1 MARSIMRRLLPLV
14 RPLSSVLASVLASV
28 LLLALGTPTRSA
40 RAQESP
46 SVLLTLLSQTS
57 WNCPTA
63 TEDLPPGET
72 TWSCPAG
79 RELVARFR
87 AQNLGTTP
95 LDELA
100 IGVTLYSRVL
110 SRSAYEASLTSDPSI
125 VIDGDTLPRE
135 GAIVPGS
142 PRDFEVS
149 LTLGPGIDPD
159 HSGLYPL
166 KIDLRSGIESVA
178 ALRTPAIFLVREP
191 EIPLGLSW
199 TFVLSHPIT
208 FAPDGTFTDPSLEL
222 ALGPGGRLNDEIRS
236 LLELAADP
244 TEPQVD
250 VAIAPVLLT
259 QLGRM
264 VDGYQVAEQGGDRQV
279 PPGEGGSALAERALD
294 DLGTVVAA
302 PNVEVTALP
311 FSGPEI
317 PSLYGGGLGR
327 DVAVQLQ
334 HGRDVTSALVGD
346 QIPETILRP
355 PGAALDDT
363 TLRGLAA
370 DGIRTLIV
378 DPSTVDLPEQPL
390 GFAGPPTMT
399 LGDGSLA
406 AIVPEPASDALLGS
420 VVQEDPVRA
429 AQVLLGELATIWQE
443 QPGEPRGV
451 ALVFGEDAPLPGP
464 FFPPIVRGVATA
476 PWLAP
481 SSVGGFVATF
491 PPTDVSILT
500 SPSFRRFPT
509 SYVAALKQARR
520 RIETLASML
529 PLNSLEPDRLET
541 MLLLAEAGQFL
552 TSTTEGLAFI
562 DAARQSVRATVDDLL
577 LETVDSVTLTSD
589 SGGIPVTVSNDGP
602 HSLKF
607 SVQLVSTR
615 IREEPATPVELA
627 PGETE
632 TLRLQASVRSTGR
645 FEVHVLMVSP
655 SGRPI
660 RDETLVVR
668 STAYNR
674 IALLITIGAALVL
687 LLLWARRFVPGRTR
701 PERN

>member
-1 MARSIMRRLLPLV
+1 MARPIMRRLLPLV
-14 RPLSSVLASVLASV
+14 RPLPCVLASVFLF
-28 LLLALGTPTRSA
+28 ALGTPTPSA
-40 RAQESP
+40 IAQESP
-46 SVLLTLLSQTS
+46 TVLLTLLSQTS

-63 TEDLPPGET
+63 TADLGPGQT
-72 TWSCPAG
+72 TWSCPPG
-79 RELVARFR
+79 REFVVRFR

-110 SRSAYEASLTSDPSI
+110 TRSAYEASLASDPSI
-125 VIDGDTLPRE
+125 VIDQNTLPRE
-135 GAIVPGS
+135 GPIAPGET
-142 PRDFEVS
+142 RDFEVS

-159 HSGLYPL
+159 QSGVYPL
-166 KIDLRSGIESVA
+166 KVDLRTGIESLA
-178 ALRTPAIFLVREP
+178 ARRTPVIFLVREP

-222 ALGPGGRLNDEIRS
+222 ALGPGGRLNGEIRS
-236 LLELAADP
+236 LLEFAADP
-244 TEPQVD
+244 AGPKVD

-259 QLGRM
+259 QIGRM
-264 VDGYQVAEQGGDRQV
+264 VDGYRVAEEGGDRRV
-279 PPGEGGSALAERALD
+279 PPDEGGSALAKQALD
-294 DLGTVVAA
+294 DLRTIVAA

-311 FSGPEI
+311 FSAPEI

-327 DVAVQLQ
+327 DVVVQLRR
-334 HGRDVTSALVGD
+334 GRDVTSTLVGA

-355 PGAALDDT
+355 PGAALDEI

-378 DPSTVDLPEQPL
+378 GPTTVDLPEQPL
-390 GFAGPPTMT
+390 GFAGPPTTT
-399 LGDGSLA
+399 LGEGSLA
-406 AIVPEPASDALLGS
+406 AVVPEPASDALLGS
-420 VVQEDPVRA
+420 VVGEDPVRA

-443 QPGEPRGV
+443 QPGETRGV

-464 FFPPIVRGVATA
+464 FFPPMVRGVATA

-481 SSVGGFVATF
+481 SAVGGFVAAF
-491 PPTDVSILT
+491 PPTDGSILA

-509 SYVAALKQARR
+509 AYVASLKQARR
-520 RIETLASML
+520 RIETLDSML
-529 PLNSLEPDRLET
+529 PEDSLEPDRLET
-541 MLLLAEAGQFL
+541 MLLLAEARQFL

-562 DAARQSVRATVDDLL
+562 DAARQGVRATADDLL

-589 SGGIPVTVSNDGP
+589 SGGIPVTVSNEGP
-602 HSLKF
+602 HSLEF
-607 SVQLVSTR
+607 FVQLVSTR
-615 IREEPATPVELA
+615 IREAPATHVELA

-632 TLRLQASVRSTGR
+632 TLRLQASLRSTGR

-687 LLLWARRFVPGRTR
+687 LLLWARRFVPGRPK
-701 PERN
+701 PERI

>member
-1 MARSIMRRLLPLV
+1 MARPIMRRLLPLV
-14 RPLSSVLASVLASV
+14 RPLPCVLASVV
-28 LLLALGTPTRSA
+28 LFALGTPTPSA
-40 RAQESP
+40 IAQESP
-46 SVLLTLLSQTS
+46 TVLLTLLSQTS

-63 TEDLPPGET
+63 TADLAPGQT
-72 TWSCPAG
+72 TWSCPPG
-79 RELVARFR
+79 RDLVVRFR

-110 SRSAYEASLTSDPSI
+110 TRSAYEASLASDPSI
-125 VIDGDTLPRE
+125 VIDGGTVARDGPI
-135 GAIVPGS
+135 APGET
-142 PRDFEVS
+142 RDFEVS

-159 HSGLYPL
+159 QSGVYPL
-166 KIDLRSGIESVA
+166 KVDLRTGIESVA
-178 ALRTPAIFLVREP
+178 ALRTPVIFLVREP

-208 FAPDGTFTDPSLEL
+208 FAPDGTFSDPSLEL
-222 ALGPGGRLNDEIRS
+222 ALGPGGRLNGEIRS
-236 LLELAADP
+236 LLELVAAP
-244 TEPQVD
+244 TASQVD

-264 VDGYQVAEQGGDRQV
+264 VDGYRVAEDRGERQV
-279 PPGEGGSALAERALD
+279 PPGEGGSALAKQALD
-294 DLGTVVAA
+294 DLRTIVAA

-311 FSGPEI
+311 FSSPEI

-327 DVAVQLQ
+327 DVVVQVQ
-334 HGRDVTSALVGD
+334 RGRDVTSTLVGA

-378 DPSTVDLPEQPL
+378 GPSTVELPEQPL
-390 GFAGPPTMT
+390 GFAGPPTTT

-406 AIVPEPASDALLGS
+406 ADLPEPASDALLGS
-420 VVQEDPVRA
+420 VIDEDPVRA

-443 QPGEPRGV
+443 QPGETRGV
-451 ALVFGEDAPLPGP
+451 AMVFGEDAPLPGP
-464 FFPPIVRGVATA
+464 FFPPMVRGVATA

-481 SSVGGFVATF
+481 SAVGGFVAAF
-491 PPTDVSILT
+491 PPTGGSILA
-500 SPSFRRFPT
+500 SPSFRRFPI
-509 SYVAALKQARR
+509 SYVASLKQARR
-520 RIETLASML
+520 RIDTLASML
-529 PLNSLEPDRLET
+529 PDDSLEPERLET
-541 MLLLAEAGQFL
+541 MLLLAEARQYL

-562 DAARQSVRATVDDLL
+562 DAARQSVRATVDDLAL
-577 LETVDSVTLTSD
+577 QTVDSVTLTSD
-589 SGGIPVTVSNDGP
+589 SDGIPVTVSNDGP

-632 TLRLQASVRSTGR
+632 TLRLQASLRSTGR
-645 FEVHVLMVSP
+645 FQVAVLMVSP

-660 RDETLVVR
+660 GEARLVVR

-674 IALLITIGAALVL
+674 IALVITIGAALVL
-687 LLLWARRFVPGRTR
+687 LLLWARRFVPGRPR
-701 PERN
+701 PERT

>member
-1 MARSIMRRLLPLV
+1 MTRPIMRRLSPLV
-14 RPLSSVLASVLASV
+14 RPISCVLAS
-28 LLLALGTPTRSA
+28 LLLFAVGTPTPSA
-40 RAQESP
+40 IAQETP
-46 SVLLTLLSQTS
+46 PVLLTLLSQTS

-63 TEDLPPGET
+63 TADLAPGQT
-72 TWSCPAG
+72 TWSCPPG
-79 RELVARFR
+79 RELVVRFR
-87 AQNLGTTP
+87 AQNVGTTP

-110 SRSAYEASLTSDPSI
+110 SRSAYEASLVSDPSI
-125 VIDGDTLPRE
+125 VIDGGTLARE
-135 GAIVPGS
+135 GPIAPGS
-142 PRDFEVS
+142 TRDFEVS
-149 LTLGPGIDPD
+149 LTLGQGIDPD
-159 HSGLYPL
+159 QSGVYPL
-166 KIDLRSGIESVA
+166 KIDLRSGIDSVA
-178 ALRTPAIFLVREP
+178 ALRTPVIFLVREP
-191 EIPLGLSW
+191 EIPLGLSS
-199 TFVLSHPIT
+199 TFVLAHPIT
-208 FAPDGTFTDPSLEL
+208 FAPDGRFTDPSLEL
-222 ALGPGGRLNDEIRS
+222 ALGPGGRLNGEIRS
-236 LLELAADP
+236 LLEHAADLAAP
-244 TEPQVD
+244 PVD

-264 VDGYQVAEQGGDRQV
+264 VDGYQVAEEGGDRQV
-279 PPGEGGSALAERALD
+279 PPGEGGSALAKQALD
-294 DLGTVVAA
+294 DLRTIVAA

-311 FSGPEI
+311 FSAPEI

-327 DVAVQLQ
+327 DVVVQLQ
-334 HGRDVTSALVGD
+334 HGRDVTSTLIGA

-363 TLRGLAA
+363 TLRGLAGR
-370 DGIRTLIV
+370 GIRTLIV
-378 DPSTVDLPEQPL
+378 GPSTVDLPEQPL
-390 GFAGPPTMT
+390 GFAGPPTTT

-406 AIVPEPASDALLGS
+406 AVVPEPASDALLGS
-420 VVQEDPVRA
+420 VVEEDPVRA

-443 QPGEPRGV
+443 QPGETRGV
-451 ALVFGEDAPLPGP
+451 ALVLGEDAPLPGP

-481 SSVGGFVATF
+481 SSVGAFVATF
-491 PPTDVSILT
+491 APTDASILA

-509 SYVAALKQARR
+509 AYVAALKQARR

-529 PLNSLEPDRLET
+529 PDDSLEPDRLET
-541 MLLLAEAGQFL
+541 MLLLAEARQFL

-602 HSLKF
+602 HSLRF

-615 IREEPATPVELA
+615 IREEAATPVELG

-632 TLRLQASVRSTGR
+632 TLRLQASLRSTGR
-645 FEVHVLMVSP
+645 FPVRVLMVSP
-655 SGRPI
+655 SGRMI
-660 RDETLVVR
+660 GETTIVVR
-668 STAYNR
+668 STTYNR

-687 LLLWARRFVPGRTR
+687 LLLWARRFVPGRPR
-701 PERN
+701 PERT

>member
-1 MARSIMRRLLPLV
+1 MARPIMRRLVPLV
-14 RPLSSVLASVLASV
+14 RPLTSVLAS
-28 LLLALGTPTRSA
+28 LLLFALGTPTPSA
-40 RAQESP
+40 IAQESP
-46 SVLLTLLSQTS
+46 SVLVTLLSQTS

-63 TEDLPPGET
+63 TADLAPGQT
-72 TWSCPAG
+72 TWSCPPG
-79 RELVARFR
+79 RELVVRFR

-110 SRSAYEASLTSDPSI
+110 TRSAYEASLASDPSI
-125 VIDGDTLPRE
+125 VIDGGTVLRE
-135 GAIVPGS
+135 DAIAPGS
-142 PRDFEVS
+142 TRDFEVS

-159 HSGLYPL
+159 QSGVYPL
-166 KIDLRSGIESVA
+166 KVDLRTGIESVA
-178 ALRTPAIFLVREP
+178 ALRTPVIFLVREP

-208 FAPDGTFTDPSLEL
+208 FAPDGTFEDASLEL
-222 ALGPGGRLNDEIRS
+222 ALGPGGRLNGEIRS

-244 TEPQVD
+244 TAPQVD

-264 VDGYQVAEQGGDRQV
+264 VDGYRVAEEGGDRQV
-279 PPGEGGSALAERALD
+279 PPGEGGSALAKQALD
-294 DLGTVVAA
+294 DLRTIVAA

-311 FSGPEI
+311 FSAPDI

-327 DVAVQLQ
+327 DVVVQLQ
-334 HGRDVTSALVGD
+334 HGRDVTSTLVGA

-355 PGAALDDT
+355 PGAALDET
-363 TLRGLAA
+363 TLRGLAG

-390 GFAGPPTMT
+390 GFAGPPTTT

-406 AIVPEPASDALLGS
+406 AVVPEPASDALLGS
-420 VVQEDPVRA
+420 VVEQDPVRA

-443 QPGEPRGV
+443 QPGETRGV

-464 FFPPIVRGVATA
+464 FFPPMVRGVATA

-481 SSVGGFVATF
+481 SAVGGFVATF
-491 PPTDVSILT
+491 PPSDGSVLA

-520 RIETLASML
+520 RIDTLASML

-541 MLLLAEAGQFL
+541 MLLLAESRQFL

-589 SGGIPVTVSNDGP
+589 SGGIPVTVSNEGP
-602 HSLKF
+602 HSLEF

-615 IREEPATPVELA
+615 IREAPATHVELA

-632 TLRLQASVRSTGR
+632 TLRLQASLRSTGR

-674 IALLITIGAALVL
+674 FALLITIGAALVL
-687 LLLWARRFVPGRTR
+687 LLLWVRRFVPGRPR
-701 PERN
+701 PERT

>member
-1 MARSIMRRLLPLV
+1 MTRPIMRRLLPLV
-14 RPLSSVLASVLASV
+14 RPLFSVLASV
-28 LLLALGTPTRSA
+28 LLFALGTPTPSA
-40 RAQESP
+40 IAQENT

-63 TEDLPPGET
+63 TADLAPGQT
-72 TWSCPAG
+72 TWSCPPG
-79 RELVARFR
+79 RELLVRFR

-110 SRSAYEASLTSDPSI
+110 TRSAYEASLASDPSI
-125 VIDGDTLPRE
+125 VIDGGTLPRE
-135 GAIVPGS
+135 DAIAPGS
-142 PRDFEVS
+142 TRDFEVS

-166 KIDLRSGIESVA
+166 KVDLRSGIESVA
-178 ALRTPAIFLVREP
+178 ALRTPVIFLVREP

-222 ALGPGGRLNDEIRS
+222 ALGPGGRLNGEIRS

-244 TEPQVD
+244 AAPQVD

-264 VDGYQVAEQGGDRQV
+264 VDGYRVAEEGGDRQV
-279 PPGEGGSALAERALD
+279 PSGEGGSAMAKQALD
-294 DLGTVVAA
+294 DLRTIVAA
-302 PNVEVTALP
+302 SNVEVTALP
-311 FSGPEI
+311 FSAPEI

-327 DVAVQLQ
+327 DVVVQLQ
-334 HGRDVTSALVGD
+334 HGRDVTSTLVGA

-355 PGAALDDT
+355 PGAALDET
-363 TLRGLAA
+363 TLRGLAG

-378 DPSTVDLPEQPL
+378 GPTTVDLPEQPL
-390 GFAGPPTMT
+390 GFAGPPTTT
-399 LGDGSLA
+399 LGDGSLSA
-406 AIVPEPASDALLGS
+406 VVPERASDALLGS
-420 VVQEDPVRA
+420 VVGEDPVRA

-443 QPGEPRGV
+443 QPGETRGV
-451 ALVFGEDAPLPGP
+451 ALLFGEDAPLPGP
-464 FFPPIVRGVATA
+464 FFPPMVRAVATA

-481 SSVGGFVATF
+481 SAVGGFVATF
-491 PPTDVSILT
+491 PPTDASILA

-509 SYVAALKQARR
+509 DYVASLKQARR
-520 RIETLASML
+520 RIDTLASML
-529 PLNSLEPDRLET
+529 PEDSLEPDRLET
-541 MLLLAEAGQFL
+541 MLLLAEARQYL

-589 SGGIPVTVSNDGP
+589 SGGIPVTVANEGP
-602 HSLKF
+602 HALTF
-607 SVQLVSTR
+607 SVQLVSNR
-615 IREEPATPVELA
+615 IREEPATRVELA

-632 TLRLQASVRSTGR
+632 TLRLKASLRSTGR

-668 STAYNR
+668 STAYSR

-687 LLLWARRFVPGRTR
+687 LLLWARRFVPGRPR
-701 PERN
+701 PERT